1 MAEPSREVLLES
13 LLAHAPRYELGA
25 ALKVLFRCGFDWHA
39 IRFEGI
45 REIDGP
51 RGSFVRHV
59 RIDAGAK
66 RLAIIGV
73 DTGLLAPGSPLPE
86 YFRAFARR
94 LHDPDAL
101 INFMGFWDSLL
112 LSDLAFAAL
121 PRLSVGRD
129 GLLGK
134 SYRARLRLGSGMQ
147 LFWLFRSLFPE
158 LMLEIRPAVFKGAG
172 RGHRARV
179 GATLDGR
186 VVLGAE
192 FTERRPGFRVRL
204 YADEVACEGVADW
217 ESEAQRRLGLVA
229 PLLERMGRGV
239 EVRLCFEIYRHGQR
253 LVGYDSTR
261 EQLGVRP
268 WLLPEPRAE
277 LGPGEVIVRRAS

>member
-1 MAEPSREVLLES
+1 MAEPTAELLLES

-25 ALKVLFRCGFDWHA
+25 ALKLLLRCGFDWHA

-45 REIDGP
+45 RELDGP
-51 RGSFVRHV
+51 RASFIRRV
-59 RIDAGAK
+59 RIEAGAK
-66 RLAIIGV
+66 RLAIIGL

-86 YFRAFARR
+86 YFRSFARR
-94 LHDPDAL
+94 LHDPDAM
-101 INFMGFWDSLL
+101 IQFMGFWDSLW
-112 LSDLAFAAL
+112 LSDLAFAGL

-129 GLLGK
+129 GRLGK
-134 SYRARLRLGSGMQ
+134 SYRARLRLGSAVP
-147 LFWLFRSLFPE
+147 LFWLFRSIFPE
-158 LMLEIRPAVFKGAG
+158 LTLEIRPAVFKGVG

-204 YADEVACEGVADW
+204 YADEAACEGVADW
-217 ESEAQRRLGLVA
+217 ETEAQRRLGLVA
-229 PLLERMGRGV
+229 PLLERAGRAV
-239 EVRLCFEIYRHGQR
+239 EVRLCFERYRHGQR
-253 LVGYDSTR
+253 LVAHHGMR
-261 EQLGVRP
+261 PQLGVRP

>member
-1 MAEPSREVLLES
+1 MAEPAAEVLLAS
-13 LLAHAPRYELGA
+13 LLEHAPRYELGA
-25 ALKVLFRCGFDWHA
+25 ALKLLFRCGFDWHA
-39 IRFEGI
+39 IRFEGV
-45 REIDGP
+45 RELDGP
-51 RGSFVRHV
+51 RTTFIRRV
-59 RIDAGAK
+59 RIAAGAK

-86 YFRAFARR
+86 YFRSFARR
-94 LHDPDAL
+94 LHDPDAM
-101 INFMGFWDSLL
+101 INFMGFWDSLW
-112 LSDLAFAAL
+112 LSDLAFAGL
-121 PRLSVGRD
+121 PQLSVGRD

-134 SYRARLRLGSGMQ
+134 SYRARLRLGSAVP

-158 LMLEIRPAVFKGAG
+158 LTLEICPAVFKGTG

-192 FTERRPGFRVRL
+192 FMERRPGFRVRL
-204 YADEVACEGVADW
+204 YADEVTCEGVADW
-217 ESEAQRRLGLVA
+217 ESEAQRRLELVA
-229 PLLERMGRGV
+229 PLLERIGRGI
-239 EVRLCFEIYRHGQR
+239 EVRLCFESYRHGQH
-253 LVGYDSTR
+253 LVGHHSTR

-268 WLLPEPRAE
+268 WLLPEPRVE

>member
-1 MAEPSREVLLES
+1 MAEPSAEVLLAS

-25 ALKVLFRCGFDWHA
+25 ALKLLLRCGFDWHA
-39 IRFEGI
+39 IRFEGT
-45 REIDGP
+45 RELDGP
-51 RGSFVRHV
+51 RTSFVRHV

-101 INFMGFWDSLL
+101 INFMGFWDSLW
-112 LSDLAFAAL
+112 LSDLAFAVL
-121 PRLSVGRD
+121 PGLSVGRN

-134 SYRARLRLGSGMQ
+134 SYRARLRLGSAVQ
-147 LFWLFRSLFPE
+147 LFWLFQSLFPE
-158 LMLEIRPAVFKGAG
+158 LTLQIGSTVFSGAG

-192 FTERRPGFRVRL
+192 FAERRPGFRVRL

-217 ESEAQRRLGLVA
+217 ESEAQRRLARVA
-229 PLLERMGRGV
+229 PLLERIGRGV
-239 EVRLCFEIYRHGQR
+239 EVRLCFESYRHGQR
-253 LVGYDSTR
+253 LVGYQSTR

-268 WLLPEPRAE
+268 WLLPDPRVE